1 MADILLSFGVATSDA
16 DVSEIQ
22 KGLEKII
29 TKIEKHPPKVRVGLT
44 VDDDAIKHFKKQL
57 EAVLNTVGLANGTPI
72 TLNISGLGEISAQA
86 TEAANAM
93 KRAAG
98 ATKQHGSA
106 LTPVLNSYREMHALM
121 RKNQSATDATTES
134 YKGVRA
140 QADFFKDALE
150 LARRES
156 VSIEVAFARMGVS
169 IDSALKNATDSMAKL
184 KAEMEHTG
192 QSGTVTA
199 KQVYDTVAKMRE
211 AVSKNKNASG
221 LDSYQLVSGQLG
233 NWEAAAELIRQGG
246 ATVEQ
251 ALSLIGNSSE
261 SAGAKIA
268 NITTA
273 LASLNEEMKRTG
285 TSGTTTKT
293 QIDNAIAQAGVLLRG
308 NGNALGLK
316 SFSDLQTILIKL
328 SPLMRS
334 VKADGSDLFD
344 KLEQGGFEASTVVK
358 TLQDAMAAL
367 RTEISTTGQSG
378 TVTAKQVYDTVAK
391 MRNIVTNTAGKE
403 NFSSF
408 AEIEKLYG
416 DLSVV
421 EQKLREG
428 MSVSQAFY
436 EAHLAGETIIQRAET
451 ALSSFAAETSGAKV
465 KVYDYATQ
473 LKQVNTAIEQ
483 TQKNL
488 DKWTKAKN
496 GRSASSYA
504 ELVAQLENYIQLRDR
519 LNQQGTGFAEFE
531 STFSKIGMAVQK
543 ASGEIKIAGENTQT
557 WGDKIRN
564 LAQKFGAWLSV
575 SQVIMA
581 CVRNLKKM
589 VKTVIE
595 IDSAMTELKKVT
607 TATDAAYNR
616 FLTNAAQR
624 AKALGATMTDVIKAT
639 ADFARLGYGIED
651 ASKIADAALIY
662 KNVGDGIENITQASE
677 SIISTMQA
685 FGVEASRV
693 MTIVDKF
700 NEVGNNFAIS
710 STGIGEALLN
720 SASALHAAGNTLDES
735 IALITAANEV
745 VQSPEKVGTAMK
757 TLSMYIRAAK
767 VEAEEAGV
775 ATDGM
780 ANSVS
785 ELREQVLDLTNN
797 RVDIMESDTDF
808 KSTYQIVKELASV
821 WKTLEETEQAALT
834 ELIGGGVRN
843 ANVIS
848 ALMNN
853 FAKAEE
859 VLATSAN
866 AAGSALKENEVYL
879 QSIEG
884 KISQFK
890 AAWQNLSDTI
900 VNGALVKAIVDVGT
914 VLTNV
919 VNGMATFAGGTGV
932 LSGVIMTLGAIEQK
946 CSGISRFFT
955 SLWTGISTPIKSFVG
970 GAKRSSSKYAHYT
983 VVATLNEPQSGK
995 AVYSK

>member
-29 TKIEKHPPKVRVGLT
+29 TKIEKNPPKVRVGLT

-121 RKNQSATDATTES
+121 RKNQNATDATTES

-169 IDSALKNATDSMAKL
+169 IDTALKNATDSMAKL

-233 NWEAAAELIRQGG
+233 NWEAAAELIRKGG

-251 ALSLIGNSSE
+251 ALSLIGDSSE
-261 SAGAKIA
+261 SASAKVA
-268 NITTA
+268 SITTA

-285 TSGTTTKT
+285 ASGTTTKT
-293 QIDNAIAQAGVLLRG
+293 QIENTLTQARTLISGNENAK
-308 NGNALGLK
+308 GLT
-316 SFSDLQTILIKL
+316 SFVELNRLLIKI
-328 SPLMRS
+328 SPVLAT

-344 KLEQGGFEASTVVK
+344 KLSSSGIDAKTVVQE
-358 TLQDAMAAL
+358 LQAAMSKFKN
-367 RTEISTTGQSG
+367 EMSSTGQSG

-391 MRNIVTNTAGKE
+391 MRTLISNTAGKE

-408 AEIEKLYG
+408 KKLEE
-416 DLSVV
+416 LFHS
-421 EQKLREG
+421 L
-428 MSVSQAFY
+428 
-436 EAHLAGETIIQRAET
+436 QRAEKLVREESYSASD
-451 ALSSFAAETSGAKV
+451 ALNAVGMYGTDSINKAKEAMASFKAETAGAKV

-473 LKQVNTAIEQ
+473 LKQVDVAIDSV
-483 TQKNL
+483 QKNL
-488 DKWTKAKN
+488 TNWSKARK
-496 GRSASSYA
+496 GSSSSAYA
-504 ELVAQLENYIQLRDR
+504 ELVRQLEKLVNLRDR
-519 LNQQGTGFAEFE
+519 LNQRGTGFKEFE
-531 STFSKIGMAVQK
+531 SEFARVSIAVRK
-543 ASGEIKIAGENTQT
+543 ANGEIKAAGENTRT
-557 WGDKIRN
+557 WADKVHV
-564 LAQKFGAWLSV
+564 LAQKFGIWLSV
-575 SQVIMA
+575 SQVIMTII
-581 CVRNLKKM
+581 RNLKKM
-589 VKTVIE
+589 VRTVIE
-595 IDSAMTELKKVT
+595 LDTAMTELKKIT
-607 TATDAAYNR
+607 NETDATYGR
-616 FLTNAAQR
+616 FLTKAAAR
-624 AKALGATMTDVIKAT
+624 AKALGATLSDVINAT
-639 ADFARLGYGIED
+639 ADFARLGYGIDE
-651 ASKIADAALIY
+651 ASKIADAAIIY
-662 KNVGDGIENITQASE
+662 KNVGDGIEDITQASE

-685 FGVEASRV
+685 FGIEASHV

-745 VQSPEKVGTAMK
+745 IQSPEKVGTAMK

-767 VEAEEAGV
+767 VEAEEAGI

-780 ANSVS
+780 ASSVS
-785 ELREQVLDLTNN
+785 ELRDQVLGLTNN

-834 ELIGGGVRN
+834 ELVGGGVRN
-843 ANVIS
+843 ANVVS
-848 ALMNN
+848 ALMSN
-853 FAKAEE
+853 FAKAEQ
-859 VLATSAN
+859 VLETSAHS
-866 AAGSALKENEVYL
+866 AGSALKENEVYL

-890 AAWQNLSDTI
+890 ASWQELSDTI
-900 VNGALVKAIVDVGT
+900 INSTFIKVIVMVGTAIVNATTAVSKFVGGFG
-914 VLTNV
+914 L
-919 VNGMATFAGGTGV
+919 
-932 LSGVIMTLGAIEQK
+932 LSGVIPTLIAIENK
-946 CSGISRFFT
+946 FKTFSNILNS
-955 SLWTGISTPIKSFVG
+955 IMNSTIVG
-970 GAKRSSSKYAHYT
+970 GAK
-983 VVATLNEPQSGK
+983 
-995 AVYSK
+995 